1 MTNKEII
8 KEISQKTQIH
18 IPRKKGCEQFTKGR
32 LIGHLSYWIS
42 FAMLQRGI
50 HSKEFKNFWKKQE
63 ENYHREILTLFQID
77 LNSYQF
83 EYPDNKLDLG
93 I

>member
-8 KEISQKTQIH
+8 KAISQKTQIH
-18 IPRKKGCEQFTKGR
+18 IPCKQGCEKYTKGR
-32 LIGHLSYWIS
+32 LIGHLSFWIS
-42 FAMLQRGI
+42 FALLKRGRNR
-50 HSKEFKNFWKKQE
+50 KEFINFWKKQE
-63 ENYHREILTLFQID
+63 ENYHREIFTLFAINI
-77 LNSYQF
+77 NSYQF